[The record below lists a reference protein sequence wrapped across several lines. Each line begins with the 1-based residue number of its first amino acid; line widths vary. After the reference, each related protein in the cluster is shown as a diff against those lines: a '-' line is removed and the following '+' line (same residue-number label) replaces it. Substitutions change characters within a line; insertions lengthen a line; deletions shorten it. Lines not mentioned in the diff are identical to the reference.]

1 MRHSGAMVKEAMKA
15 KGMKQVELA
24 RKIGRDQTLIS
35 RYLSG
40 QIEIS
45 DKAARSIA
53 EVLEMDFEKLHL
65 QLQYDR
71 LERRMENMRMEFKD
85 VIGDE
90 GTGESASVGAVIMV
104 EPPDVVAVPL
114 LDSIPA
120 SAHSWSGEG
129 SAKYYLPPGIHVD
142 AENSF
147 AVAVTGKNMADYNV
161 DEGDIIVVDTNAKAQ
176 DNDIVLAVV
185 KGTPMLRKIH
195 RKGSTIVLQA
205 LAEHEEPVIFLS
217 QKDDFEIVGR
227 LMLYSKFF

>member
-1 MRHSGAMVKEAMKA
+1 
-15 KGMKQVELA
+15 
-24 RKIGRDQTLIS
+24 
-35 RYLSG
+35 
-40 QIEIS
+40 
-45 DKAARSIA
+45 
-53 EVLEMDFEKLHL
+53 
-65 QLQYDR
+65 
-71 LERRMENMRMEFKD
+71 MRMEFKD